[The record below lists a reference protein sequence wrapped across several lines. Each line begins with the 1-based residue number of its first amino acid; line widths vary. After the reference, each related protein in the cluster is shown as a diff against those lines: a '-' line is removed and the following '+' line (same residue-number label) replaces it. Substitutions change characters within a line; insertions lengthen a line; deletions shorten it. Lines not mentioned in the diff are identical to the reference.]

1 MRDFIESVIKTG
13 NFIYIEMEER
23 IQKMY
28 VLGKITEEEM
38 TELIALAAEY
48 AQDARQV
55 DIYNKLVELEERVF
69 ALEHKNEPSY
79 VVWTAGYTTKKGET
93 VLFDYDG
100 DGVLDLLRYDGG
112 RAQTALKPGKIDGW
126 HVVDENGNI
135 LGDYLGGVFTPIA

>member
-1 MRDFIESVIKTG
+1 MKNFIESVIRTG
-13 NFIYIEMEER
+13 NFVYTEMEER

-28 VLGKITEEEM
+28 VLGKLTETEM
-38 TELIALAAEY
+38 TELLDLAADM

-79 VVWTAGYTTKKGET
+79 PVWVAGYTTKQGET
-93 VLFDYDG
+93 VLFDYNG
-100 DGVLDLLRYDGG
+100 DGVLELLRYDGG
-112 RAQTALKPGKIDGW
+112 RSQTALSVGKIDGW

-135 LGDYLGGVFTPIA
+135 LGDYRGGVFTPIG

>member
-1 MRDFIESVIKTG
+1 
-13 NFIYIEMEER
+13 
-23 IQKMY
+23 MY

-79 VVWTAGYTTKKGET
+79 AVWTAGYTTKKGET

-135 LGDYLGGVFTPIA
+135 LGGYQGGVFTPIA